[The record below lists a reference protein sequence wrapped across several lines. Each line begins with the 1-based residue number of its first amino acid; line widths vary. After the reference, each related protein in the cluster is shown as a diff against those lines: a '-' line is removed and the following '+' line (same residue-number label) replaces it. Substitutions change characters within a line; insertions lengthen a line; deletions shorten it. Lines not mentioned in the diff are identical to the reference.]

1 MKQPK
6 NKRNVIALPGFNLK
20 TWLSYICNKMSST
33 NNTNT
38 NSWANFPSW
47 EAEYAASQAKKLA
60 EIQAKKFQLLSSTLF
75 AKFQVDFA
83 KLKSLEELT
92 GLSTDDE
99 CEHYIDLET
108 RNVYSWNFEENEWED
123 INANADIFN

>member
-1 MKQPK
+1 MNLPK
-6 NKRNVIALPGFNLK
+6 NKKNVIALPCFNLK
-20 TWLSYICNKMSST
+20 TWNLFKSNNQMSST
-33 NNTNT
+33 NNTNP
-38 NSWANFPSW
+38 WANFPSW

-60 EIQAKKFQLLSSTLF
+60 EIQAKKIQLLSSTLF
-75 AKFQVDFA
+75 AKFQVDFT

-123 INANADIFN
+123 LNANADIFN

>member
-1 MKQPK
+1 MNLLK
-6 NKRNVIALPGFNLK
+6 NKRNVTVLLCFNLK
-20 TWLSYICNKMSST
+20 TWNLFKSNNQMSST
-33 NNTNT
+33 NNNH
-38 NSWANFPSW
+38 WANFSSW
-47 EAEYAASQAKKLA
+47 EAEYAATQAKK
-60 EIQAKKFQLLSSTLF
+60 IQLLSSTLF
-75 AKFQVDFA
+75 EKFRVDFA

-123 INANADIFN
+123 LNAHADIFN